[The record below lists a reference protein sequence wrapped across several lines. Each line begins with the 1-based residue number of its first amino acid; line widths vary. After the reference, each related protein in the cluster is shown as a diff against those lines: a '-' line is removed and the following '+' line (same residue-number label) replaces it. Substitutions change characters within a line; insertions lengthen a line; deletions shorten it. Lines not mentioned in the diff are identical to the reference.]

1 MAVSFAMYG
10 VIKKRTPLPPQVS
23 LTAET
28 LTAAPFA
35 LGYLGYVAV
44 THGQLASTPWQF
56 VLLVLCGPMTAAPL
70 LLFGA
75 AAHRLPVV
83 TMGLLQ
89 YLTPILQLLWAVALR
104 HERLSP
110 TTWTGLPWYGS
121 RWSCSPR
128 MRCGSSVHATE
139 REHCESPEHRFKG
152 LPFDDAPAEDVFIAF
167 GLTAADRV
175 VPRAGTLTRRS
186 DQMRSK

>member
-1 MAVSFAMYG
+1 MALSLAVSFAMYG
-10 VIKKRTPLPPQVS
+10 VIKKLTPLPPQVS
-23 LTAET
+23 LSAET

-89 YLTPILQLLWAVALR
+89 YLTQILQLLWAVAVR

-110 TTWTGLPWYGS
+110 TTWTGFALVWLALVVLTADALWQFGS
-121 RWSCSPR
+121 RNR
-128 MRCGSSVHATE
+128 
-139 REHCESPEHRFKG
+139 KG
-152 LPFDDAPAEDVFIAF
+152 AL
-167 GLTAADRV
+167 
-175 VPRAGTLTRRS
+175 
-186 DQMRSK
+186 